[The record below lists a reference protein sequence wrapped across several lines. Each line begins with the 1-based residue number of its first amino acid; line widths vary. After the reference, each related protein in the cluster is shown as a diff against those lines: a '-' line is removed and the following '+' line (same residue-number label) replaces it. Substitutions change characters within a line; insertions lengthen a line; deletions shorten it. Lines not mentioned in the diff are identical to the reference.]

1 MKRAAAIIVAAL
13 ALAACHHNEQLAD
26 AAAEGNAAAQ
36 YEYGRRLLGGEKGLS
51 ANPHQA
57 ALWLTAASLRGHAK
71 AQSLLGWCYAVGRG
85 VEKSPAESRKW
96 YEAAASQGSAVA
108 CLQLAKASLQEH
120 READAARWL
129 RPLAEAGFDGPQNI
143 LGKLLLLDKGG
154 AIPQSE
160 AQRYLRFA
168 AMNGDAEACLLM
180 GYCYAK
186 GIGVPKNTTLMNSWL
201 RMATQQG
208 GTEASGLI
216 HVD

>member
-1 MKRAAAIIVAAL
+1 MKRAAAILLAL

-36 YEYGRRLLGGEKGLS
+36 YEYGRRLLGGEMGLS
-51 ANPHQA
+51 ANPHQG

-85 VEKSPAESRKW
+85 VEQSTAESRKW

-108 CLQLAKASLQEH
+108 CLQLARAGLQEH
-120 READAARWL
+120 READAAHWL
-129 RPLAEAGFDGPQNI
+129 RPLAEAGFDGPQNV
-143 LGKLLLLDKGG
+143 LGKLLLLNKGG

-168 AMNGDAEACLLM
+168 AMNGDAEACMLM

-186 GIGVPKNTTLMNSWL
+186 GIGVPKDPVLMNSWL
-201 RMATQQG
+201 RLAAQQG
-208 GTEASGLI
+208 SAEAPGLI

>member
-1 MKRAAAIIVAAL
+1 MKRAAAILVAL

-36 YEYGRRLLGGEKGLS
+36 YEYGRRLLGGDMGLA

-96 YEAAASQGSAVA
+96 YEAAANQGSAVA
-108 CLQLAKASLQEH
+108 CLELAKAGLQEH
-120 READAARWL
+120 READAAHWL

-154 AIPQSE
+154 TIPQSE

-168 AMNGDAEACLLM
+168 AMNGDPEACLLM

-186 GIGVPKNTTLMNSWL
+186 GIGVPKNPTLMNSWL
-201 RMATQQG
+201 RLAAQQG
-208 GTEASGLI
+208 GPEASGLI

>member
-1 MKRAAAIIVAAL
+1 MKRAAAILVAL

-36 YEYGRRLLGGEKGLS
+36 YEYGRRLLGGDMGLA

-57 ALWLTAASLRGHAK
+57 ALWLTAASLRGHTK

-96 YEAAASQGSAVA
+96 YEAAANQGSAVA
-108 CLQLAKASLQEH
+108 CLELAKAGLQEH
-120 READAARWL
+120 READAAHWL

-143 LGKLLLLDKGG
+143 LGKLLLLNKGG

-168 AMNGDAEACLLM
+168 AMNGDPEACLLM

-201 RMATQQG
+201 RLAAQQG
-208 GTEASGLI
+208 GPKASGLI

>member
-1 MKRAAAIIVAAL
+1 MRAAAMLCAVL
-13 ALAACHHNEQLAD
+13 LLVSCHHNEQLAD

-36 YEYGRRLLGGEKGLS
+36 YEYGRRLLAGEKGLS

-71 AQSLLGWCYAVGRG
+71 AQSLLGWCYAQGRG
-85 VEKSPAESRKW
+85 VEKSAAASRKW
-96 YEAAASQGSAVA
+96 YEASARQGSAVA
-108 CLQLAKASLQEH
+108 CLELAKAGLQEH

-168 AMNGDAEACLLM
+168 AMNGDPEACLLM

-201 RMATQQG
+201 RLATQQG
-208 GTEASGLI
+208 GPEASGLI